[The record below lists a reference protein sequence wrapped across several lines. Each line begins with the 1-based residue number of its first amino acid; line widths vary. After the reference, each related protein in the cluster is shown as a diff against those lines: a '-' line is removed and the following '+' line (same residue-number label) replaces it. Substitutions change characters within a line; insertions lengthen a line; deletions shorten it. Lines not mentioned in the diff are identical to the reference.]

1 MSARLV
7 LEAERSLLVAVR
19 DEADSHAIFGA
30 QVRLF
35 NAALGY
41 DETRPTDENGQA
53 LFIPLESALYSLE
66 VQMQG
71 YQPSAE
77 EVVVSGTDFTTVFLQ
92 TQ

>member
-1 MSARLV
+1 M
-7 LEAERSLLVAVR
+7 
-19 DEADSHAIFGA
+19 
-30 QVRLF
+30 
-35 NAALGY
+35 GY
-41 DETRPTDENGQA
+41 EETRPTDENGQV